1 MRWRWRTD
9 RCVEGNEDR
18 PISGLSAVE
27 KMKATAAGMSR
38 VSLPRALRV
47 R

>member
-1 MRWRWRTD
+1 
-9 RCVEGNEDR
+9 VEGNEDC

-27 KMKATAAGMSR
+27 KMKATVAGVSR
-38 VSLPRALRV
+38 VPPSRALQV

>member
-1 MRWRWRTD
+1 
-9 RCVEGNEDR
+9 VEENEDW

-27 KMKATAAGMSR
+27 KMKATMGMSR
-38 VSLPRALRV
+38 VPPPRALQV

>member
-1 MRWRWRTD
+1 
-9 RCVEGNEDR
+9 VEGNEDR

-27 KMKATAAGMSR
+27 KMKATTVGMSR
-38 VSLPRALRV
+38 VLPPCALRV

>member
-1 MRWRWRTD
+1 
-9 RCVEGNEDR
+9 VEGNEDR

-38 VSLPRALRV
+38 VPPPRALWV
-47 R
+47 RCAE

>member
-1 MRWRWRTD
+1 
-9 RCVEGNEDR
+9 VEGNEDWS
-18 PISGLSAVE
+18 ISGISTVE

-38 VSLPRALRV
+38 VLPSHVLQV